1 MDAEVKSMDD
11 GDNDIFEG
19 LIKRIDYERSRP
31 KEHTAMDDLM
41 LDISRASLV
50 FLRSDHQRVAVMWA
64 WFRPFAVLAGAAALA
79 IIGAA
84 VTGHI
89 GITITP

>member
-1 MDAEVKSMDD
+1 MSDEAEQMDD

-19 LIKRIDYERSRP
+19 LIKRIDHERSSDKNMTP
-31 KEHTAMDDLM
+31 FDSLM

-50 FLRSDHQRVAVMWA
+50 FLRSDHQRVAVMWT

-84 VTGHI
+84 VTGHVSI
-89 GITITP
+89 AIVP